1 MGVKIRLYNNSGD
14 DYVDFEGESEEYI
27 KSMPE
32 FKAAINIYRH
42 TKKKNI
48 LKLNGQKYDYIILQ
62 GDQVIISGQIVNH
75 LNKGY
80 KIQAT
85 HVASYGGDNDYGWHH
100 IVHLIKEAY

>member
-42 TKKKNI
+42 TKKKI
-48 LKLNGQKYDYIILQ
+48 F
-62 GDQVIISGQIVNH
+62 
-75 LNKGY
+75 
-80 KIQAT
+80 
-85 HVASYGGDNDYGWHH
+85 
-100 IVHLIKEAY
+100 